1 MIRNVG
7 LGYVKLGQSSSTL
20 SGGEAQRVKLASF
33 LTKGTATN
41 PILFIFDEPTTGL
54 HFHDINKLMSSFYQ
68 LIEVGHTVVVI
79 EHNMD
84 VIKCADWVIDLGPD
98 GGDEGGHLVYQGT
111 PEGLV
116 KVKESHTAFYL
127 REKLDEEIQN

>member
-1 MIRNVG
+1 
-7 LGYVKLGQSSSTL
+7 
-20 SGGEAQRVKLASF
+20 
-33 LTKGTATN
+33 
-41 PILFIFDEPTTGL
+41 
-54 HFHDINKLMSSFYQ
+54 MSSFYQ

-116 KVKESHTAFYL
+116 TVTESHTGYYL
-127 REKLDEEIQN
+127 KEKLEHNQEQDSLN